1 MSLRESRATAVA
13 FVTLAALTDL
23 IAYSIAVPVL
33 PDLGRR
39 LGASPTVI
47 GVLFASFGLTVLA
60 VSVPMGAA
68 SDRGGRKTP
77 LVAGAIVLVGST
89 LLFAYADSL
98 GWLFAGRLL
107 QGAADAVTWVVG
119 FALIADLY
127 GPAERG
133 KIMGLVLAGSNFGLM
148 IGPSL
153 GGWLYEAG
161 GLRLPFL
168 VVAALGAV
176 AAAGLAWLRI
186 PEPPGGEASARLSSQ
201 ARSETPA
208 ADRSQW
214 AAAGESGLQILAAWR
229 VPEVRSCAAA
239 VVVAG
244 GTIGMLEPV
253 LSLFL
258 SYEMG
263 LPPSRIGVVFGVAA
277 AAATL
282 LHPLVGH
289 LADRLGARRLTTV
302 GLVAM
307 ALALPLVSQ
316 IGSFETAVGVYV
328 LQAVAIAIVATP
340 SLAYMAEAISSGGI
354 RSFGVAYGVYNFA
367 WALGLLVGPGT
378 GGFLYERLGLRVLSI
393 AWAPLALAAAFVVAR
408 TRNVTTE
415 VRER

>member
-39 LGASPTVI
+39 LGASPTTI

-98 GWLFAGRLL
+98 GWLFASRLL

-133 KIMGLVLAGSNFGLM
+133 RVMGLVLGGSNFGLM

-161 GLRLPFL
+161 GIRLPFL

-176 AAAGLAWLRI
+176 AAAGLAWLRV
-186 PEPPGGEASARLSSQ
+186 PVAPG
-201 ARSETPA
+201 SEDPVPDRPQPA
-208 ADRSQW
+208 AS
-214 AAAGESGLQILAAWR
+214 SSPGLQILAAWR

-263 LPPSRIGVVFGVAA
+263 LAPSRIGVVFGVAA

-282 LHPLVGH
+282 LHPLVVR
-289 LADRLGARRLTTV
+289 LADRAGGRRLTIA
-302 GLVAM
+302 GLIAM
-307 ALALPLVSQ
+307 ALALPLVSL
-316 IGSFETAVGVYV
+316 IGSFETAIGVYV

-340 SLAYMAEAISSGGI
+340 SLAYMADAISSGGI

-367 WALGLLVGPGT
+367 WALGLLVGPGI
-378 GGFLYERLGLRVLSI
+378 GGFLYEQLGLRVLSI
-393 AWAPLALAAAFVVAR
+393 AWAPFALAAALIVAR
-408 TRNVTTE
+408 TRNVTTDA
-415 VRER
+415 RGR